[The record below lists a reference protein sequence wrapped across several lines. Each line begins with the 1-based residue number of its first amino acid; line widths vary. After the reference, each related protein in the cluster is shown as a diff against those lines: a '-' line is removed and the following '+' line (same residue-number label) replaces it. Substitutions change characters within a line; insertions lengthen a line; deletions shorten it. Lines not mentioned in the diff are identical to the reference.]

1 MQQTATRPPT
11 VTLAAGLCML
21 NVLLNLAT
29 TLTPGIPPPVV
40 VASVLAGLA
49 GLAGAYGVW
58 RLRRWGVIAS
68 VVILALTA
76 LLAAPGIPFAPS
88 AALHALAT
96 ATVVLDV
103 IAIALL
109 MVPSSR
115 RAYA

>member
-1 MQQTATRPPT
+1 M
-11 VTLAAGLCML
+11 TLAAGLCVL
-21 NVLLNLAT
+21 NALLNLAT
-29 TLTPGIPPPVV
+29 SLTPGIPPPVV
-40 VASVLAGLA
+40 MASVLVGLA

-68 VVILALTA
+68 VIILAITA
-76 LLAAPGIPFAPS
+76 LLAAPGILFAPS

-109 MVPSSR
+109 VVPSSR
-115 RAYA
+115 RACA